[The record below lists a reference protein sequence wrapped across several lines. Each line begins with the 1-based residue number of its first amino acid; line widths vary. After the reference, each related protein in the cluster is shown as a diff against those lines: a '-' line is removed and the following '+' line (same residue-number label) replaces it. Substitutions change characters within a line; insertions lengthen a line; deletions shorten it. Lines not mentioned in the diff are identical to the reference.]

1 MWITLLIKGEN
12 LHYDGLGMKLE
23 LKFRFCFYEFSI
35 AIQGQRFVVC
45 GTNRQTDWEGNYTLL
60 YGPGYFGVDQN
71 IENRDLWFTQNNFE
85 LNCFTC
91 NSLGNQARCGHN
103 NIRRCIA
110 E

>member
-1 MWITLLIKGEN
+1 MPFRDRDLL
-12 LHYDGLGMKLE
+12 
-23 LKFRFCFYEFSI
+23 
-35 AIQGQRFVVC
+35 FVA
-45 GTNRQTDWEGNYTLL
+45 QTDRQGGEL
-60 YGPGYFGVDQN
+60 YPLYDLGYFGVDQN